1 MGSHNTY
8 LLPRTKVCW
17 LSRVKVLTQLVELDS
32 EVIIP
37 LERKTEYITQ
47 LRDDEFFLKLTYF
60 VDIFPK
66 STEINFSQF

>member
-17 LSRVKVLTQLVELDS
+17 LSRGKVLTQLVELDS

-66 STEINFSQF
+66 STKINFSQF